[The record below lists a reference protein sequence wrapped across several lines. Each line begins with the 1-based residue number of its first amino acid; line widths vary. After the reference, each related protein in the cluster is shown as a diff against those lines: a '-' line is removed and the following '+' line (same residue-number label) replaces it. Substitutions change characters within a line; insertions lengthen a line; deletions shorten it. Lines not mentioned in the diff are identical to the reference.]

1 MGSADDATDRAQIRS
16 PTCLYKY
23 LYSRALRDHFSL
35 NCCSVIVFFVV
46 DLEKWNFFETNFFNS
61 IHHKPSL
68 GLCVVSQKIWAQSVQ
83 SRAYTGEGGRGEERR
98 SREKGERKEKK
109 REGVGRTEGMQRHH
123 EPRKNYLKAS
133 TFAEWPPGPVKTS
146 SYLLLRLQAS
156 VILSPSPRILISA
169 CCFYF
174 LFTFYDWTNKTSK
187 YISS

>member
-35 NCCSVIVFFVV
+35 NCCSVIVFLSWIWKNGIF
-46 DLEKWNFFETNFFNS
+46 LRQIFS
-61 IHHKPSL
+61 ILSTINLHWDYVWSHKKF
-68 GLCVVSQKIWAQSVQ
+68 GLNRFSQGRTQ
-83 SRAYTGEGGRGEERR
+83 GGVRGEERR

-133 TFAEWPPGPVKTS
+133 TFAE
-146 SYLLLRLQAS
+146 
-156 VILSPSPRILISA
+156 
-169 CCFYF
+169 
-174 LFTFYDWTNKTSK
+174 
-187 YISS
+187 

>member
-35 NCCSVIVFFVV
+35 NCCSVIVFLSWIRKNGIF
-46 DLEKWNFFETNFFNS
+46 LRQIFS
-61 IHHKPSL
+61 ILSTINLHWDYVWSHKKF
-68 GLCVVSQKIWAQSVQ
+68 GLNRFSQGRTQ
-83 SRAYTGEGGRGEERR
+83 GGVRGEERR